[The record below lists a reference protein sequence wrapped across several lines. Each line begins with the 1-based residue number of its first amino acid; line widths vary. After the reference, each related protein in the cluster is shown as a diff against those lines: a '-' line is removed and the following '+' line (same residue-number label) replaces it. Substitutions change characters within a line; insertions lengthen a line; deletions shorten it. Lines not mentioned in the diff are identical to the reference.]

1 MAVLEMP
8 SATSGSARTADGS
21 LADLPRDLAHK
32 INDDLL
38 QVLAL
43 IHCCRNEI
51 LDIPET
57 APDDGNLHDA
67 STRSVALAGI
77 VEEKVRKV
85 IQDMSPYV

>member
-1 MAVLEMP
+1 MATLELITAP
-8 SATSGSARTADGS
+8 SGLACKADGS

-57 APDDGNLHDA
+57 APDDANIHDG

-85 IQDMSPYV
+85 IRDMSPYV

>member
-1 MAVLEMP
+1 MATLELITASP
-8 SATSGSARTADGS
+8 SLARKADGS

-43 IHCCRNEI
+43 VHCCRNEI

-57 APDDGNLHDA
+57 APDVANIHDA
-67 STRSVALAGI
+67 NTRSVALTTI
-77 VEEKVRKV
+77 IEEKVRKV
-85 IQDMSPYV
+85 INDMSPYV

>member
-1 MAVLEMP
+1 MATLEVI
-8 SATSGSARTADGS
+8 TGSPGLARKAGGS

-51 LDIPET
+51 IDIPET
-57 APDDGNLHDA
+57 APDDANMHDA

-77 VEEKVRKV
+77 VEEKIRKV
-85 IQDMSPYV
+85 VQDMSPYV